1 SEMQKI
7 SVFWLKRS
15 DSWDW
20 CGINKFIILLCV
32 VNTVKQYK
40 VKLTTLI
47 FYALALSLI
56 LSLTFSAPTLNH
68 FYPYSEEGG
77 SAYHKI
83 HPGSI
88 LLILSFIVFGF
99 LYGWG
104 RFAYDLTKK
113 INPILVVSIIT

>member
-1 SEMQKI
+1 RLDCGSGVFGGGCLAECNFDCICSSEMQKI

-83 HPGSI
+83 
-88 LLILSFIVFGF
+88 
-99 LYGWG
+99 
-104 RFAYDLTKK
+104 
-113 INPILVVSIIT
+113 